1 MKKLLFV
8 VFLFA
13 NFAFASC
20 DLDKLS
26 PKEILNCDD
35 TILAIAPIKSL
46 LEVSRQ
52 IRGESVS
59 CVGNAQVSTSFK
71 QFLSV
76 LINASYE
83 PNSYAKTLPDAQS
96 ADELREAQRGY
107 FRYWAYSAFYN
118 FNKFREFW
126 GFFNEAQTPLV
137 KFYEKKGYE
146 TLEAAYYATAVLN
159 EFLNYAVGGYAEL
172 LRIKPDI
179 SEAQKILSSNATF
192 EQVMSLL
199 YSKNLSKF
207 ELSAILNT
215 ALLFNKDEAILNEI
229 LKRGA
234 DLEFGDETAIFFAL
248 KSQKNVEFLI
258 KNGSNVNHKNAF
270 GKSAIFYAV
279 ELKDTELVKIL
290 LKNGAN
296 VNDSYIDQN
305 TKTALLNLGQNLP
318 FYLDMCGLEHT
329 KRTLFMHAAAHATPE
344 ILKLL
349 VQNGAKIDAV
359 DEIGFNAVDYANMT
373 QNAQNVKFLENLGLN
388 ANTFLGVDDEK

>member
-13 NFAFASC
+13 NFAFADCNLNDTSGV
-20 DLDKLS
+20 
-26 PKEILNCDD
+26 LNCKD
-35 TILAIAPIKSL
+35 TILEIKPIKSL
-46 LEVSRQ
+46 FEVSKQ

-59 CVGNAQVSTSFK
+59 CVGNAQISANLK

-83 PNSYAKTLPDAQS
+83 PNLYAKTLPNAQS
-96 ADELREAQRGY
+96 ADEIREAQRGY
-107 FRYWAYSAFYN
+107 FRYWAYSSFYN

-137 KFYEKKGYE
+137 KFYEQKGYD
-146 TLEAAYYATAVLN
+146 TLESAYYATAVLN
-159 EFLNYAVGGYAEL
+159 EFLNYAVGSYAEL
-172 LRIKPDI
+172 LKVKPDI

-215 ALLFNKDEAILNEI
+215 ALLFEKDEVILNEI

-248 KSQKNVEFLI
+248 KSPKNVEFLI
-258 KNGSNVNHKNAF
+258 KNGANVNHKNAF
-270 GKSAIFYAV
+270 GKSVIFYAV
-279 ELKDTELVKIL
+279 ELKDTQLVKIL

-296 VNDSYIDQN
+296 INESYIDQN

-318 FYLDMCGLEHT
+318 FYLNMCGLEHT
-329 KRTLFMHAAAHATPE
+329 KRTLFMHAAAHSTPE
-344 ILKLL
+344 ILELL
-349 VQNGAKIDAV
+349 VQNGVQINAV
-359 DEIGFNAVDYANMT
+359 DEIGFNALDYANMT
-373 QNAQNVKFLENLGLN
+373 QNTQNVKFLENLGLK
-388 ANTFLGVDDEK
+388 ANIGVDDEK